1 MNIPFSFFLA
11 LRYLKP
17 KRSFV
22 SIITVLSITGVVIG
36 IAALIVVIAVMT
48 GFGMELKKKII
59 GFEPH
64 VQVSQRGALLQ
75 NWEAI
80 RELALKSPGVVGA
93 SPIVSGPVI
102 IESDAESP
110 HVQTAQILGVLLPE
124 HEALMDIR
132 SFVKEGTFDLEGNKC
147 LLGATLARDL
157 EVKVGDKITV
167 NALGSHLREAF
178 NELKRAEKSD
188 PNAKTIGEIRQL
200 IRPMDLTVTGLIVT
214 GRMDYDMS
222 YVILPIELAQQ
233 AYGFSGE
240 VHAVALRT
248 ADPYKVEETTKAL
261 RASLPDDLGVSSWMD
276 TNRDRLDAVANERTM
291 MMFVMMIMV
300 VVAAFS
306 ITNTLITV
314 IVQKKR
320 EIGILKALGASRWAI
335 IGVFL
340 GQGAIVGVLGNLIG
354 VAAGFTVLALR
365 NQIRE
370 FLARFAGI
378 DIFSA
383 KIYLFTEIPAQ
394 ITGSDIAVI
403 CSASFIICLFA
414 AAIPAFFAADLDPV
428 KALREE

>member
-22 SIITVLSITGVVIG
+22 SIITVLSVTGVVIG

-48 GFGMELKKKII
+48 GFGLELKKKII

-64 VQVSQRGALLQ
+64 VQVEERGGTLKD
-75 NWEAI
+75 WESV
-80 RELALKSPGVVGA
+80 RETAMKTPGVVGA
-93 SPIVSGPVI
+93 SPVVTGPVLM
-102 IESDAESP
+102 EF
-110 HVQTAQILGVLLPE
+110 AQNFIPARMLGVLLPE
-124 HEALMDIR
+124 HLAIMDIEG
-132 SFVKEGTFDLEGNKC
+132 FVTEGKYDLEGDKC
-147 LLGATLARDL
+147 IMGRALANMLGVR
-157 EVKVGDKITV
+157 VGDRITIHGPGNFREV
-167 NALGSHLREAF
+167 LDELR
-178 NELKRAEKSD
+178 KAEQQD
-188 PNAKTIGEIRQL
+188 PTAKTVGQIRQ
-200 IRPMDLTVTGLIVT
+200 IMRPMELEVTGLMET
-214 GRMDYDMS
+214 GRMDYDIE
-222 YVILPIELAQQ
+222 YFILPIELAQQ
-233 AYGFSGE
+233 VYGFPGE
-240 VHAVALRT
+240 VHAVALKT
-248 ADPYKVEETTKAL
+248 ADPYKADQTKQ
-261 RASLPDDLGVSSWMD
+261 SLISILPKGLGVSSWMD
-276 TNRDRLDAVANERTM
+276 TNKDRLDAVANERTM

-320 EIGILKALGASRWAI
+320 EIGILKALGASRGAI

-340 GQGAIVGVLGNLIG
+340 GQGAIVGVLGNIIG

-365 NQIRE
+365 NHIRE

-383 KIYLFTEIPAQ
+383 KVYLFTEIPAQ
-394 ITGSDIAVI
+394 ITASDVAIICSSSFVI
-403 CSASFIICLFA
+403 CLVA